1 MTDSV
6 MNDIYRHTLNNRME
20 IAKSSMCG
28 CISCKTVFAA
38 AEVVDYID
46 AGLTALCPR
55 CGIDAVIGDAAGAE
69 LTAELLAAMNKKYF
83 E

>member
-1 MTDSV
+1 MRDRLL
-6 MNDIYRHTLNNRME
+6 NNIYRRTLGNRKE

-28 CISCKTVFAA
+28 CISCRTIFAA
-38 AEVVDYID
+38 TEVVDYID

-55 CGIDAVIGDAAGAE
+55 CGIDAVIGDAAGVE

-83 E
+83 

>member
-1 MTDSV
+1 MTELEMD
-6 MNDIYRHTLNNRME
+6 NAYRRTLGNRKE

-28 CISCKTVFAA
+28 CISCRTIFAA
-38 AEVVDYID
+38 AEVVDFID
-46 AGLTALCPR
+46 AGQTALCPC
-55 CGIDAVIGDAAGAE
+55 CGVDAVIGDAAGVK